1 MASSS
6 RKVGVFM
13 WKLVIADDEP
23 KIRRGIGKILTW
35 DEFNIEIVG
44 EAEDGESALK
54 LIQEKNPHIILLDI
68 NMPFLNGLE
77 ILQKLNDINNKSI
90 VIIISGYDNF
100 SYAQKAVQFNVFD
113 YVLKPVSKK
122 NLEEIIMK
130 AVNKLNE
137 IEKENNYLEWAKEQL
152 TENKDRRQK
161 KFFYDLFNNKLTD
174 EQVLNEIKFFNIEF
188 GSNIGIMVIKLVEK
202 LNVSAIDKKWNSELL
217 EFAIANILNDNFK
230 ELNPKFIFSDD
241 KKNIIFISKINDML
255 EWINA
260 SNKIEPEI
268 FKYLKCSVIIEQ
280 ANISTGI
287 LSIKNEY
294 IKIMNSVN
302 EKKKFS
308 PMVLLTIKYIED
320 NYYSNDLN
328 INDIA
333 ERLEVTS
340 SYMSKLLKKETGL
353 SFIDY
358 LTNIRIKKAMYIME
372 DPTIKIY
379 DVAEL
384 VGYSNQ
390 YYFSRAFKKVIG
402 VSPKE
407 HRRGK

>member
-1 MASSS
+1 
-6 RKVGVFM
+6 M

-35 DEFNIEIVG
+35 EEFNIEIVG

-77 ILQKLNDINNKSI
+77 ILQKLNDINDKSI

-100 SYAQKAVQFNVFD
+100 FYAQKAVQFNVFD

-161 KFFYDLFNNKLTD
+161 KFFYDWFNNKLTD

-202 LNVSAIDKKWNSELL
+202 LNISAIDKKWNSELL

-230 ELNPKFIFSDD
+230 GLNPKFIFNDD
-241 KKNIIFISKINDML
+241 KKNIIFISKINNML
-255 EWINA
+255 EWVNA
-260 SNKIEPEI
+260 SNKIEAEI

-407 HRRGK
+407 HRRGQ

>member
-1 MASSS
+1 MVNLVNKKMMRLANSF

-13 WKLVIADDEP
+13 WRLLIADDEP
-23 KIRRGIGKILTW
+23 KIRRGIGKILAW
-35 DEFNIEIVG
+35 EEFNIEIVG

-68 NMPFLNGLE
+68 NMPILNGLK

-100 SYAQKAVQFNVFD
+100 FYAQKAVQFNVFD
-113 YVLKPVSKK
+113 YMLKPVSKK
-122 NLEEIIMK
+122 NMEEIIVK

-152 TENKDRRQK
+152 IENKDRREK
-161 KFFYDLFNNKLTD
+161 KIFYDWLNNKLTD
-174 EQVLNEIKFFNIEF
+174 EQVLNEIKFFNIDF
-188 GSNIGIMVIKLVEK
+188 GNNIGIMVIKFIEK
-202 LNVSAIDKKWNSELL
+202 LNISLTDNKWNDELL
-217 EFAIANILNDNFK
+217 EFAIANILNENFK
-230 ELNPKFIFSDD
+230 KLNPKFIFSD
-241 KKNIIFISKINDML
+241 
-255 EWINA
+255 E
-260 SNKIEPEI
+260 
-268 FKYLKCSVIIEQ
+268 
-280 ANISTGI
+280 
-287 LSIKNEY
+287 
-294 IKIMNSVN
+294 
-302 EKKKFS
+302 
-308 PMVLLTIKYIED
+308 
-320 NYYSNDLN
+320 

-358 LTNIRIKKAMYIME
+358 LTNIRIKKAMYIMN

-407 HRRGK
+407 YRRITTVE

>member
-1 MASSS
+1 
-6 RKVGVFM
+6 M

-23 KIRRGIGKILTW
+23 KIRRGIGKILMW
-35 DEFNIEIVG
+35 EEFNIEIVG
-44 EAEDGESALK
+44 EAEDGEEALK
-54 LIQEKNPHIILLDI
+54 LIQEKKPHIILLDI

-77 ILQKLNDINNKSI
+77 ILQKLNDINDKSI

-100 SYAQKAVQFNVFD
+100 FYAQKAVQFNVFD
-113 YVLKPVSKK
+113 YVLKPVNKK
-122 NLEEIIMK
+122 NLEEIIVR
-130 AVNKLNE
+130 AINKLNK

-161 KFFYDLFNNKLTD
+161 KFFYDWFNNKLTD

-202 LNVSAIDKKWNSELL
+202 LNISAIDKKWNSELL

-230 ELNPKFIFSDD
+230 ELNPKFIFNDD
-241 KKNIIFISKINDML
+241 KKNIIFISKINNML
-255 EWINA
+255 EWVNA
-260 SNKIEPEI
+260 SNKIEAEI

-302 EKKKFS
+302 EKKKFT

>member
-1 MASSS
+1 
-6 RKVGVFM
+6 M

-35 DEFNIEIVG
+35 EEFNIEIVG

-100 SYAQKAVQFNVFD
+100 FYAQKAVQFNVFD

-122 NLEEIIMK
+122 NMEEIIVK

-152 TENKDRRQK
+152 TENKDRREK
-161 KFFYDLFNNKLTD
+161 KIFYDWFNNKLTD
-174 EQVLNEIKFFNIEF
+174 EQVLNEMKFFNINF
-188 GSNIGIMVIKLVEK
+188 GNNIEIMVIKLIEK
-202 LNVSAIDKKWNSELL
+202 LNISLTDNKWNDDLL

-230 ELNPKFIFSDD
+230 ELNPQFIFSDE
-241 KKNIIFISKINDML
+241 KKHIIFISKINNML
-255 EWINA
+255 EWVNV
-260 SNKIEPEI
+260 SNKIEAEI
-268 FKYLKCSVIIEQ
+268 FKYLKCNVIIEQ

-294 IKIMNSVN
+294 IKIMDSVN
-302 EKKKFS
+302 KKKKFS

-320 NYYSNDLN
+320 NYYSNNLN

-358 LTNIRIKKAMYIME
+358 LTNIRIKKAMYIMQ

-390 YYFSRAFKKVIG
+390 YYFSRAFKKITG